1 MVDIYSKFCLM
12 YVVNFF
18 FNNLS
23 ISHFFV
29 SCNILVS
36 FPILP
41 FLLPPY
47 LSPTLFYSCLLHP
60 IPFPPPPPPLS
71 LSPSSFYPCS
81 NPFPS
86 HLPPHFKQTIVHIYA
101 SQSYQLPK
109 EVPKFQ
115 QLVTLRLSQW
125 DTDWQAF
132 FTTQS
137 FKNKLVISFNGQSEA
152 KSWFPGKYDENLD
165 SRYTYS
171 QEHSATEKL
180 P

>member
-1 MVDIYSKFCLM
+1 MVDVYSKFCSM

-23 ISHFFV
+23 ISHTFF
-29 SCNILVS
+29 SSNILVS

-47 LSPTLFYSCLLHP
+47 LSPTLFYSCILHP
-60 IPFPPPPPPLS
+60 IPFPPPPPLS

-86 HLPPHFKQTIVHIYA
+86 HLPPHFKQTVVHVYA

-115 QLVTLRLSQW
+115 HFVTLRLSRW

-137 FKNKLVISFNGQSEA
+137 FKNKLVMSFNGQSQA

-165 SRYTYS
+165 NRYTYS
-171 QEHSATEKL
+171 QEYSATEKL